1 MADVNIKNVII
12 KKQLLDKVT
21 GINEVVTRFRVVAE
35 DKNRKSAWSKAY
47 SVSSI
52 PIVPKTGDVNI
63 VGNTV
68 IVNWSYDQASD
79 KTMYDVFAKFDN
91 NPTVYI
97 DSTSA
102 SNFSFVKDYGSQVIV
117 TVQRSSI
124 NPEPNPSLVVYSS
137 VAVETVNTLDGG
149 GVFDAGGP
157 GPLV

>member
-1 MADVNIKNVII
+1 MADPGIKNVII
-12 KKQLLDKVT
+12 KKQFLDKVT
-21 GINEVVTRFRVVAE
+21 GLNEVVTRFRVVAE
-35 DKNRKSAWSKAY
+35 DKNRKSAWSKSY
-47 SVSSI
+47 SVSSV
-52 PIVPKTGDVNI
+52 PIVAKTGDVNI

-91 NPTVYI
+91 NPMVYI

-102 SNFSFVKDYGSQVIV
+102 SNFSFVKSPGSQVIV

-124 NPEPNPSLVVYSS
+124 KPEPNPSLVVYSS

-149 GVFDAGGP
+149 GVYDAGGA
-157 GPLV
+157 